1 MAGVQPRIDEAG
13 DDGAP
18 GFFGRNRLV
27 RLVVGVVMSVLLV
40 VAYLFVIQSYRSG
53 LAQAMPEQMPPAGG
67 VSVVLVPEKV
77 APDAQEMPAQV
88 LLFPSTGLLDSSG
101 LLTREVQVRVSPAV
115 SGQLLIYPGGEA
127 PAPQSVVLPAAG
139 IVQQYPFDSYAVSAS
154 VQARTVLAD
163 VEDAVPIQA
172 SVFFRV
178 PGWTTT
184 SMPVSSAIDGTVIVA
199 TDLLRDGSTKAIA
212 ILLLLLMV
220 ILAVMAILV
229 TGAATRG
236 RMRLELAVAS
246 WMTALLFALIPLRG
260 FFPGSPPLGSW
271 MDILVFFWVE
281 LILMLAVAAVVAT
294 ILLRAR
300 DARHHIEE
308 AR

>member
-1 MAGVQPRIDEAG
+1 MAGTQPEIGETG

-27 RLVVGVVMSVLLV
+27 RLVVGVVMSLLLV
-40 VAYLFVIQSYRSG
+40 VAYLFVVQSYRSG
-53 LAQAMPEQMPPAGG
+53 LTQAMPQQTPPAGG

-77 APDAQEMPAQV
+77 APDAQELPAQV
-88 LLFPSTGLLDSSG
+88 LLFPSADLIDSSG
-101 LLTREVQVRVSPAV
+101 LLTREVQVRISPAV

-127 PAPQSVVLPAAG
+127 PAPQSVVLPATG
-139 IVQQYPFDSYAVSAS
+139 IVQQYPFDSYAVSADM
-154 VQARTVLAD
+154 QARTVFAD
-163 VEDAVPIQA
+163 VEDDVPLQA

-184 SMPVSSAIDGTVIVA
+184 DVAISSAADGTVVA
-199 TDLLRDGSTKAIA
+199 TDLVRDGSTKAIA

-220 ILAVMAILV
+220 ILAVIAILV

-300 DARHHIEE
+300 DARHHSEDV
-308 AR
+308 R